1 MKYLIF
7 KVRAIRKWK
16 NDFVIIV
23 EAETGELFL
32 AIEDKIKFQVKTE
45 EEVIGEIIDGIV
57 HLNDFVSV

>member
-1 MKYLIF
+1 MIF